1 MPSANGALSKLLC
14 SCLNKKQQQPPEQG
28 VLPEAVEDDRY
39 ELREQQEKL
48 IDNEQQKHQ
57 QQQQSKPLWNAQKE
71 NPPTTVHVDVTTPI
85 IEEAVED
92 HLGKR
97 PPKFKADAVLSYRTA
112 PDPAPTTGDNLSRSF
127 VALFGEWFAA
137 ALLFT
142 TTCSPVLFQDSF
154 KLGRKSSHH

>member
-92 HLGKR
+92 HDVGGPNMGGAYPKLKTATVSNVPLFFTIRFSKR
-97 PPKFKADAVLSYRTA
+97 IDLI
-112 PDPAPTTGDNLSRSF
+112 
-127 VALFGEWFAA
+127 
-137 ALLFT
+137 
-142 TTCSPVLFQDSF
+142 
-154 KLGRKSSHH
+154 